1 MQCLQSVFQL
11 APLAR
16 RLLQMT
22 HATLDCAIR
31 LGHSKQLKG
40 GIPFEDCRP
49 VFNGPLLSHSHALCT
64 PSRLARILLR
74 AWISLWVLWAEPYR
88 LHGFP
93 AKFLRPSINR
103 SSFAIN
109 SGLLRSPPLWIS
121 SSLCIKSATFSI
133 ASSKAGEAGRQ
144 T

>member
-1 MQCLQSVFQL
+1 
-11 APLAR
+11 
-16 RLLQMT
+16 
-22 HATLDCAIR
+22 
-31 LGHSKQLKG
+31 G

-74 AWISLWVLWAEPYR
+74 AWISLWALRAEPYL

-93 AKFLRPSINR
+93 ARFLRPSINR
-103 SSFAIN
+103 SSSAIN

-121 SSLCIKSATFSI
+121 SSF
-133 ASSKAGEAGRQ
+133 ASSRQRFPEPPPRLARLVGRHSRW
-144 T
+144 